1 MSTQFSDWPTIDK
14 AAGWTTLPKPAD
26 SVFKTNVTRN
36 ACTVLVK
43 NKIQVDHSD
52 VQSKEQVTEVVT
64 VLDNLDTFQE
74 VMKVDTEKEAADDP
88 VWGIWRQENPISD
101 KSKPDGG
108 GPDCWANDVLISG
121 AAGADE
127 EPQQHPLQGGGVAE
141 QQHQLPG
148 HVGRD
153 QIVHM
158 KDIPGKPNPFPNLI
172 VPLPGRS
179 AHEEEG
185 ETGDVREGPVGGA
198 GQQEDDDS
206 GGQGRDHLLCEG
218 GPSNV
223 QRRLEV
229 WPGGQPEQHGG
240 GQHDGDNGG
249 HQVCDG
255 VWDGGVGGVS
265 GGGKKEEKGVL
276 AGIGDGY
283 GIIQQKRRY
292 WKRKSSVPDGLVQR
306 RISQFSVVGQNLGG
320 GGISAKPILND
331 RKRKWQGPTAD
342 DV

>member
-1 MSTQFSDWPTIDK
+1 
-14 AAGWTTLPKPAD
+14 
-26 SVFKTNVTRN
+26 
-36 ACTVLVK
+36 
-43 NKIQVDHSD
+43 VDHSD
-52 VQSKEQVTEVVT
+52 VQSKDQVTELVM

-88 VWGIWRQENPISD
+88 VWGMWRQENPISD

-179 AHEEEG
+179 AHGGEG
-185 ETGDVREGPVGGA
+185 ETGDVCEGPVGGA
-198 GQQEDDDS
+198 GQQEYDDS
-206 GGQGRDHLLCEG
+206 GGQGRDKLACEG
-218 GPSNV
+218 GPSYV
-223 QRRLEV
+223 QRRLVV
-229 WPGGQPEQHGG
+229 WPGGQPEQHEG

-255 VWDGGVGGVS
+255 VWDGGVGGVAW
-265 GGGKKEEKGVL
+265 GGKESVL
-276 AGIGDGY
+276 ARIGDGY
-283 GIIQQKRRY
+283 GITQQKRRY

-306 RISQFSVVGQNLGG
+306 RICQFFCCGAKLGG
-320 GGISAKPILND
+320 RGYFSQTNFE
-331 RKRKWQGPTAD
+331 
-342 DV
+342 